1 MSSGAANDCVYWFL
15 DIKVSEN
22 QSGKALAA
30 ILLNSWFI
38 QCLVRPV
45 DWLSP

>member
-1 MSSGAANDCVYWFL
+1 MISRVANAFQYWFS
-15 DIKVSEN
+15 DIKVSEI